1 MNGDKVIAAARK
13 ETSMFT
19 YPTALR
25 PLSGPEPRADAL
37 TGTYTGIRT
46 GFQAVPK
53 PPPDPDLP
61 PPVEDPLP
69 PEPPIEEPEPDPTVP
84 VAAR

>member
-1 MNGDKVIAAARK
+1 MLYLTAHD
-13 ETSMFT
+13 
-19 YPTALR
+19 PT
-25 PLSGPEPRADAL
+25 LSPPDAL
-37 TGTYTGIRT
+37 AKVN
-46 GFQAVPK
+46 AVPK

-61 PPVEDPLP
+61 PPVEDPMP